1 MPRNRTARLAVLGR
15 PVPRATAPFPSRAR
29 SATKRRVVVGLLAL
43 VSLAL
48 LSVYFRESD
57 DGALHGAQDA
67 GATAVR
73 PFQVGAERVA
83 RPFRDLYGWFD
94 GLLNA
99 KSENEEL
106 RRRLEEAE
114 RLAIE
119 RQTAAQE
126 NLDLREALGFQDL
139 PGLRDF
145 RPVNTRVV
153 GAQSPLF
160 SRRLVIA
167 AGSDAGITRHAP
179 VLAAGTLVGAVTEV
193 TDDTALVTLLTDEA
207 SAVAAR
213 TIRGNALGLLQSGEG
228 GSLVLANVTKD
239 KDVSVGDLVAT
250 SGSRSEQLPSLFPR
264 GIPIGLVTSVSQSDT
279 EPFKQVQVQATAD
292 LSNLDVVT
300 VLVR

>member
-1 MPRNRTARLAVLGR
+1 VLGR
-15 PVPRATAPFPSRAR
+15 PVQRAAAPFPSRAR

-48 LSVYFRESD
+48 LSLYFRESD

-67 GATAVR
+67 GATVMR

-94 GLLNA
+94 GLLTAKEENA
-99 KSENEEL
+99 EL
-106 RRRLEEAE
+106 RERIAEAE

-119 RQTAAQE
+119 NRTAAQE

-145 RPVNTRVV
+145 RPINTRVV
-153 GAQSPLF
+153 GAQSPQH

-167 AGSDAGITRHAP
+167 AGSDAGIRRHAP
-179 VLAAGTLVGAVTEV
+179 VLAAGTLVGAVTLV
-193 TDDTALVTLLTDEA
+193 TRDTALVTLLTDEA
-207 SAVAAR
+207 SAVAAY
-213 TIRGNALGLLQSGEG
+213 TIPGNALGLVESGEG
-228 GSLVLANVTKD
+228 GSLVLSNVTKD
-239 KDVSVGDLVAT
+239 RDVAVGDLIAT
-250 SGSRSEQLPSLFPR
+250 SGSRTEQLPSLFPR

-279 EPFKQVQVQATAD
+279 EPFKQVQLQSNAD

>member
-1 MPRNRTARLAVLGR
+1 
-15 PVPRATAPFPSRAR
+15 
-29 SATKRRVVVGLLAL
+29 VVVGLLAL

-57 DGALHGAQDA
+57 EGALHGAQDA
-67 GATAVR
+67 GATVIR

-99 KSENEEL
+99 KAENEEL

-119 RQTAAQE
+119 YRTAAQE

-153 GAQSPLF
+153 GAQSPQF
-160 SRRLVIA
+160 SKRLVIA
-167 AGSDAGITRHAP
+167 AGSDAGIRRHAP

-193 TDDTALVTLLTDEA
+193 TRDTALVTLLTDEA

-213 TIRGNALGLLQSGEG
+213 TIRGNALGLLESGEG
-228 GSLVLANVTKD
+228 GSLVLGNVTKD
-239 KDVSVGDLVAT
+239 KDVAVGDLIAT

-264 GIPIGLVTSVSQSDT
+264 GIPIGFVTSVSQSDT

-292 LSNLDVVT
+292 LSNVDVVT

>member
-15 PVPRATAPFPSRAR
+15 PVSRAAAPLPSRTR

-43 VSLAL
+43 ASLAL

-57 DGALHGAQDA
+57 DGALHGAQGA
-67 GATAVR
+67 GATVVR

-94 GLLNA
+94 GLLSA

-106 RRRLEEAE
+106 RRRLQEAE

-119 RQTAAQE
+119 NRTAAQE

-145 RPVNTRVV
+145 RQVNTRVV
-153 GAQSPLF
+153 GAQSLQF

-167 AGSDAGITRHAP
+167 AGSDAGIRRHAP

-193 TDDTALVTLLTDEA
+193 TSDTALVTLLTDEA

-213 TIRGNALGLLQSGEG
+213 TIRGNALGLLESGEG
-228 GSLVLANVTKD
+228 GSLVLNNVTKD
-239 KDVSVGDLVAT
+239 RDVAVGDLVAT

-264 GIPIGLVTSVSQSDT
+264 GIPIGLVTSVSQTDT

>member
-1 MPRNRTARLAVLGR
+1 M
-15 PVPRATAPFPSRAR
+15 
-29 SATKRRVVVGLLAL
+29 VVGLLAL

-57 DGALHGAQDA
+57 EGTLHGAQDA
-67 GATAVR
+67 GATVIR

-106 RRRLEEAE
+106 RRRLAEAE

-119 RQTAAQE
+119 NETAAQE

-139 PGLRDF
+139 PGLGDF

-153 GAQSPLF
+153 GATSPQF
-160 SRRLVIA
+160 GKRLVIA
-167 AGSDAGITRHAP
+167 AGSDAGIRRHAP
-179 VLAAGTLVGAVTEV
+179 VLSAGTLVGVVTEV
-193 TDDTALVTLLTDEA
+193 TSDTALVTLLTDEA

-213 TIRGNALGLLQSGEG
+213 TIRGNALGLLESGEG
-228 GSLVLANVTKD
+228 GSLILSNVTKD
-239 KDVSVGDLVAT
+239 KDVAVRDLVAT
-250 SGSRSEQLPSLFPR
+250 SGSRSEELPSLFPR
-264 GIPIGLVTSVSQSDT
+264 GIPIGFVTSVSQSDT

-292 LSNLDVVT
+292 LSNVDVVT

>member
-1 MPRNRTARLAVLGR
+1 
-15 PVPRATAPFPSRAR
+15 
-29 SATKRRVVVGLLAL
+29 VVVGLLAL
-43 VSLAL
+43 ASLAL

-57 DGALHGAQDA
+57 DGALHGVQDA

-99 KSENEEL
+99 KAENEEL
-106 RRRLEEAE
+106 RRRLEKAE
-114 RLAIE
+114 RDAIE
-119 RQTAAQE
+119 FRTAAQE

-145 RPVNTRVV
+145 RQVNTRVV

-167 AGSDAGITRHAP
+167 AGSDAGIRRHAP

-213 TIRGNALGLLQSGEG
+213 TIRGNALGLLESGEG
-228 GSLVLANVTKD
+228 GSLVLGNVTKD
-239 KDVSVGDLVAT
+239 KDVAVGDLVAT

>member
-15 PVPRATAPFPSRAR
+15 PVQRAAAPYPSRAR
-29 SATKRRVVVGLLAL
+29 SATRRRVVVGLLAL
-43 VSLAL
+43 LSLAL

-57 DGALHGAQDA
+57 DGSLHGAQDA
-67 GATAVR
+67 GATVIR

-94 GLLNA
+94 GLLTA
-99 KSENEEL
+99 KEEL
-106 RRRLEEAE
+106 EETRAQLEAAQ

-119 RQTAAQE
+119 NRIAAQE
-126 NLDLREALGFQDL
+126 AGELREALNFQDL

-153 GAQSPLF
+153 ASKGPQFEKA
-160 SRRLVIA
+160 LVIA
-167 AGSDAGITRHAP
+167 AGSDAGITRNAP
-179 VLAAGTLVGAVTEV
+179 VLAAGTLVGVVTKV
-193 TDDTALVTLLTDEA
+193 TGDTARVTLLTDEA

-213 TIRGNALGLLQSGEG
+213 TTRGNAFGLVESGEG
-228 GSLVLANVTKD
+228 GSLVLNNVAKV
-239 KDVSVGDLVAT
+239 KDVSVGDLIAT
-250 SGSRSEQLPSLFPR
+250 SGSRSEDLPSLFPR
-264 GIPIGLVTSVSQSDT
+264 GIPIGVVTSVSQTDT
-279 EPFKQVQVQATAD
+279 EPFKQVQLQSGVD